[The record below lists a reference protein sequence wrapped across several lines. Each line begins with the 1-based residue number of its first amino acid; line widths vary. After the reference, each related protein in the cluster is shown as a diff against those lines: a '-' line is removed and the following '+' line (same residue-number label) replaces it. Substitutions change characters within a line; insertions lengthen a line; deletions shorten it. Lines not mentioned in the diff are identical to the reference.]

1 MDDILILLVG
11 FFIGYLMGRA
21 VSNWV
26 NTISF
31 REILK
36 DLGVTEQQ
44 LEKVKAKID
53 QDLQEVTGADAE
65 VELTSVEIKI
75 EQHQGQMYAYRLD
88 DDQFL
93 GQGKTREELIEHLKK
108 NLSNVRVIVAE
119 ENGAKL
125 IQNA

>member
-1 MDDILILLVG
+1 
-11 FFIGYLMGRA
+11 
-21 VSNWV
+21 
-26 NTISF
+26 
-31 REILK
+31 
-36 DLGVTEQQ
+36 
-44 LEKVKAKID
+44 
-53 QDLQEVTGADAE
+53 
-65 VELTSVEIKI
+65 
-75 EQHQGQMYAYRLD
+75 LD